1 MNLQVSELEN
11 KTFEEKLQMWAK
23 EVATKCHDYA
33 LKNDVDFYVFQS
45 ELPQNPK
52 PDLLIIGINPG
63 GYVSYNTKMKEKGIE
78 KRTWKDLSQGFNTY
92 SRKPDWEKDKGNDVM
107 RRVLVGTHDYDNVK
121 PNEKCIFFNEKL
133 FSILDNAVAMNMYYF
148 NTKKESDIEKM
159 CEEEELK
166 YCKEK
171 TLDFIKILNPEYIL
185 FFTTSKK
192 HLQLMDVKK
201 IKSIGSYVKSGELE
215 GKTVFAIPHPSGWR
229 GFWNRENRIKTG
241 EMLEELLKIN

>member
-1 MNLQVSELEN
+1 MNLNE
-11 KTFEEKLQMWAK
+11 FEEKRNLWLQ

-45 ELPQNPK
+45 ALPEKPN

-63 GYVSYNTKMKEKGIE
+63 GHVSYEESMKKQGKE

-92 SRKPDWEKDKGNDVM
+92 SRKPYWEKGEKPDKGNDVM
-107 RRVLVGTHDYDNVK
+107 RRVLIGTHDYDSVS
-121 PNEKCIFFNEKL
+121 PNETCIFFNENL
-133 FSILDNAVAMNMYYF
+133 FDIIDNAVIMNMYYF

-159 CEEEELK
+159 CQEDELR

-171 TLDFIKILNPEYIL
+171 TLEFIEMLNPKNIL
-185 FFTTSKK
+185 FFTTSEKN
-192 HLQLMDVKK
+192 LFLMGIEK
-201 IKSIGSYVKSGELE
+201 IKPIGSFVKSGKLKE
-215 GKTVFAIPHPSGWR
+215 KTVYAIPHPSGWR

-241 EMLEELLKIN
+241 EMLDKVFK